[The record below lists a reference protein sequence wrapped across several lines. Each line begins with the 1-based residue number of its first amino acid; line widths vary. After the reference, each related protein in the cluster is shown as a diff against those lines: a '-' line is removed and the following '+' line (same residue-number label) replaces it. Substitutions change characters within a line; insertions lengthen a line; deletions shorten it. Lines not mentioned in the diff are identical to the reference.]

1 MNSPTI
7 LVTGAN
13 GFVGQHFLKFLQS
26 KNCQYFTLHR
36 GPSLPSIQGVTLE
49 HLPSITIDTVVHL
62 AGRAHVLKEL
72 AADPMAEFKA
82 ANVDFTLAVASA
94 AVSAGA
100 KRFVFISS
108 VGVYGIIST
117 DSPITEFQTPN
128 PQELYAHSKLEAE
141 QRLRAYLSEQ
151 GVELVV
157 LRPALIYGDNAP
169 GNLAKLF
176 KLCDSSMPL
185 PFRNAN
191 AQRTM
196 LNVQN
201 FCEAIWLSAMKAEA
215 VGQIYNVADRTG
227 VSTSELVSCFKQRL
241 ARRDLQF
248 SLPKEVLKRLLGL
261 AKKEKM
267 YQQLFGAFDLDSTK
281 LMRELGWSPELNPI
295 SVLKTINMKK

>member
-1 MNSPTI
+1 MNFPTI

-13 GFVGQHFLKFLQS
+13 GFVGQHFLKFLQG
-26 KNCQYFTLHR
+26 KNCQYLTLHR
-36 GPSLPSIQGVTLE
+36 GPSQPSVNAVTLE
-49 HLPSITIDTVVHL
+49 HLSSKTINTVVHL
-62 AGRAHVLKEL
+62 AGRAHVLKEV

-82 ANVDFTLAVASA
+82 ANIDFTLEVASA
-94 AVSAGA
+94 AVAAGA

-117 DSPITEFQTPN
+117 DIPITEFQTPN

-141 QRLRAYLSEQ
+141 QRLRAYLNEQ
-151 GVELVV
+151 GVELVI

-176 KLCDSSMPL
+176 NLCDSSMPL
-185 PFRNAN
+185 PFLNAN
-191 AQRTM
+191 AKRTM
-196 LNVQN
+196 LNVQS
-201 FCEAIWLSAMKAEA
+201 FCEALWLSAMEPAA
-215 VGQIYNVADRTG
+215 AGQIYNVADRSG

-248 SLPKEVLKRLLGL
+248 SLPKAALKRLLGL

-267 YQQLFGAFDLDSTK
+267 YQQLFGAFNLDSTK
-281 LMRELGWSPELNPI
+281 LERELGWSAELNPI
-295 SVLKTINMKK
+295 SVLQTINLRK